1 MAKVALNIKVQK
13 IHQVAAKIHKCKE
26 KEIMYINVH
35 IYVWTRY
42 NILNMVRTI
51 FLMLRVFYQVVVTYL
66 FFLRLCNRAARHHD
80 RGVRDVEP
88 GFEKG
93 VEVGYL
99 QQI

>member
-1 MAKVALNIKVQK
+1 MD
-13 IHQVAAKIHKCKE
+13 
-26 KEIMYINVH
+26 
-35 IYVWTRY
+35 WTP
-42 NILNMVRTI
+42 NNFLDIVRNI
-51 FLMLRVFYQVVVTYL
+51 FLMLRIFYQVVTYL

>member
-13 IHQVAAKIHKCKE
+13 THQVAAKIH
-26 KEIMYINVH
+26 
-35 IYVWTRY
+35 IYVWTP
-42 NILNMVRTI
+42 NNFLDIVRNI
-51 FLMLRVFYQVVVTYL
+51 FLMLRIFYQVVVTYL

-80 RGVRDVEP
+80 GGVRDVEP

-93 VEVGYL
+93 VEVGHL